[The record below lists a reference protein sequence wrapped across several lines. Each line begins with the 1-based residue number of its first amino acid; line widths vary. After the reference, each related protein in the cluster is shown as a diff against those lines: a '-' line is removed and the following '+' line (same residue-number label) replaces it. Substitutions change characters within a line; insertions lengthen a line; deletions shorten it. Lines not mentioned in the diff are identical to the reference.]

1 VPSVGDISRRL
12 LVGRRW
18 AAERVQP
25 RLPKRVALP
34 VYSSDTV
41 SSVAYATQELLAV
54 LTLGGL
60 SFLYLTPWVAAGVV
74 VVLLVVVAA
83 YRRLV
88 QAYPN
93 GGGDYEVAVRNLGE
107 HAGLAT
113 GATMLTAL
121 VFTIAVAVAAAV
133 DNLIS
138 AFPALDGSRIP
149 IAVGTIVVLGVLNL
163 RGLRPGGVVFAV
175 PTYLFVVSIVAL
187 LVWGLASAATGDTP
201 VAESAEFEV
210 TAELGEVAGL
220 ALVLL
225 ALRATAV
232 GGVALTGLGTIVGAA
247 PAFRKPRRQN
257 AATSLLITG
266 VVGVVLFVGVTALA
280 VIADVRYAADPC
292 DLAGFDCAEEPQRTV
307 LAQVAAAVFDDGAFG
322 FFVVQ
327 LATVLVLLVAAIT
340 AFETFP
346 MLGSV
351 MARHRH
357 LPRQLHHRGDR
368 HAFTNAVVVIAA
380 AAVVAVVAFD
390 MSVTRLVPPYVAS
403 VFLGIALGQAGMV
416 RHWNR
421 QLSGP
426 LRATEK
432 TAAVRARILSGLA
445 AVLTGVVALV
455 VGVTGFT
462 GGVWVVPAAIAA
474 LYLAMRG
481 IRAHYVRVETELSVD
496 DGSGGTLLPS
506 RVHAIV
512 LVSRLHKPTMRALA
526 YARSGHPDL
535 LEAVTV
541 NVDVAEA
548 RALTDEWD
556 RRGIPVPLKVLDSPY
571 REINGPVLD
580 YVNGIRRESPRD
592 LVVVYIPEY
601 VLGRWWEQVLHNK
614 SALRLRTRLMSTPG
628 VMVTMVP
635 WQLHSTR
642 VGGRP

>member
-1 VPSVGDISRRL
+1 V
-12 LVGRRW
+12 
-18 AAERVQP
+18 
-25 RLPKRVALP
+25 
-34 VYSSDTV
+34 
-41 SSVAYATQELLAV
+41 
-54 LTLGGL
+54 
-60 SFLYLTPWVAAGVV
+60 
-74 VVLLVVVAA
+74 
-83 YRRLV
+83 
-88 QAYPN
+88 
-93 GGGDYEVAVRNLGE
+93 
-107 HAGLAT
+107 
-113 GATMLTAL
+113 
-121 VFTIAVAVAAAV
+121 
-133 DNLIS
+133 
-138 AFPALDGSRIP
+138 
-149 IAVGTIVVLGVLNL
+149 VGTIVVLGVLNL

-187 LVWGLASAATGDTP
+187 LVWGLVSAATGDPP

-257 AATSLLITG
+257 AATTLLITG
-266 VVGVVLFVGVTALA
+266 VVGAVLFVGVTALA

-292 DLAGFDCAEEPQRTV
+292 DLVGFDCTAEPQRTV
-307 LAQVAAAVFDDGAFG
+307 LAQVAAAVFEDGAFG

-346 MLGSV
+346 MLGSI

-368 HAFTNAVVVIAA
+368 HAFTNAVVMIAA
-380 AAVVAVVAFD
+380 AAIAAVVAFD

-432 TAAVRARILSGLA
+432 TAALRARILSGLA

-455 VGVTGFT
+455 VGVSGFT

-481 IRAHYVRVETELSVD
+481 IRAHYVRVETELAVD
-496 DGSGGTLLPS
+496 DRSGGTLLPS

-541 NVDVAEA
+541 NVDVAAA

-642 VGGRP
+642 AGDQP

>member
-1 VPSVGDISRRL
+1 MPSVGDISRRL

-74 VVLLVVVAA
+74 VLLLVVVAA

-138 AFPALDGSRIP
+138 AFPTLDGSRIP

-163 RGLRPGGVVFAV
+163 RGLRAGGVVFAV

-187 LVWGLASAATGDTP
+187 LVWGLASSATGDTP
-201 VAESAEFEV
+201 VAESAGFEV

-232 GGVALTGLGTIVGAA
+232 GGVALTGLGTIVEAA

-257 AATSLLITG
+257 AATTLLITG
-266 VVGVVLFVGVTALA
+266 LVGVVLFVGVTALA

-368 HAFTNAVVVIAA
+368 HAFTNAVVMIAA

-390 MSVTRLVPPYVAS
+390 MSVTRLVPPYAAS

-432 TAAVRARILSGLA
+432 AAAVRARTLSGLA

-455 VGVTGFT
+455 VGVSGFT

-556 RRGIPVPLKVLDSPY
+556 RRG
-571 REINGPVLD
+571 
-580 YVNGIRRESPRD
+580 
-592 LVVVYIPEY
+592 
-601 VLGRWWEQVLHNK
+601 
-614 SALRLRTRLMSTPG
+614 
-628 VMVTMVP
+628 
-635 WQLHSTR
+635 
-642 VGGRP
+642 

>member
-1 VPSVGDISRRL
+1 
-12 LVGRRW
+12 
-18 AAERVQP
+18 VQP

-34 VYSSDTV
+34 VYSSDAV
-41 SSVAYATQELLAV
+41 SSVAYATQELLVV

-60 SFLYLTPWVAAGVV
+60 SLLYLTPWVAAGVV
-74 VVLLVVVAA
+74 VLMFVVVAS
-83 YRRLV
+83 YRKLV
-88 QAYPN
+88 QAYPR
-93 GGGDYEVAVRNLGE
+93 GGGDYEAAVRNLGE

-113 GATMLTAL
+113 GAAMLTAL
-121 VFTIAVAVAAAV
+121 VLTIAVAVAAAV

-149 IAVGTIVVLGVLNL
+149 IAVGTVVVLGVLNL
-163 RGLRPGGVVFAV
+163 RGLRPGGIVFAV
-175 PTYLFVVSIVAL
+175 PTYLFVVSIAIL
-187 LVWGLASAATGDTP
+187 LAWGLASAATGDTP

-225 ALRATAV
+225 ALRATAI
-232 GGVALTGLGTIVGAA
+232 GGVALTGLGAIVVAA

-257 AATSLLITG
+257 AATTLLITG
-266 VVGVVLFVGVTALA
+266 VVVVVLFVGVTALA
-280 VIADVRYAADPC
+280 VIADVRYAADAC
-292 DLAGFDCAEEPQRTV
+292 DLAGFDCADEPQRTV
-307 LAQVAAAVFDDGAFG
+307 LAQVATAVFEDGTFG
-322 FFVVQ
+322 FFLVQ
-327 LATVLVLLVAAIT
+327 LATVLILLVAALT

-346 MLGSV
+346 MLGSI
-351 MARHRH
+351 MARQRH

-368 HAFTNAVVVIAA
+368 HAFTNAVIMIAA
-380 AAVVAVVAFD
+380 AAIAAVVAFD
-390 MSVTRLVPPYVAS
+390 VSVTRLVPPYVAS

-421 QLSGP
+421 HLSGP
-426 LRATEK
+426 LRATERS
-432 TAAVRARILSGLA
+432 AAGRARILSGVAAILA
-445 AVLTGVVALV
+445 GVVALV
-455 VGVTGFT
+455 VGVSGFT

-474 LYLAMRG
+474 LYLVMRG
-481 IRAHYVRVETELSVD
+481 IRAHYVRVETELAVGE
-496 DGSGGTLLPS
+496 GSGGTLLPS

-541 NVDVAEA
+541 NVDVAET

-571 REINGPVLD
+571 REINGPVLE

-592 LVVVYIPEY
+592 IVVVYIPEY

-635 WQLHSTR
+635 WQLRSTR
-642 VGGRP
+642 AGGKP

>member
-1 VPSVGDISRRL
+1 MPSVGDISRRL

-60 SFLYLTPWVAAGVV
+60 SLLYLTPWVAAGVV

-455 VGVTGFT
+455 VGVSGFT

>member
-1 VPSVGDISRRL
+1 M
-12 LVGRRW
+12 
-18 AAERVQP
+18 QP

-41 SSVAYATQELLAV
+41 SSVAYATQELLVV

-60 SFLYLTPWVAAGVV
+60 SVLYLTPWVAAGVV
-74 VVLLVVVAA
+74 VLMFVVVAS

-107 HAGLAT
+107 PAGLAT
-113 GATMLTAL
+113 GAAMLTAL
-121 VFTIAVAVAAAV
+121 VLTIAVAVAAAV

-138 AFPALDGSRIP
+138 AFPALDGSRLP
-149 IAVGTIVVLGVLNL
+149 MAVGTVVVLGVLNL
-163 RGLRPGGVVFAV
+163 RGLRLGGVVFAL

-187 LVWGLASAATGDTP
+187 LIWGLASAATGDTP

-225 ALRATAV
+225 ALRAAAI

-257 AATSLLITG
+257 AATTLLITG
-266 VVGVVLFVGVTALA
+266 VVVVVLFVGVTALA
-280 VIADVRYAADPC
+280 VIAEVRYAADAC
-292 DLAGFDCAEEPQRTV
+292 DLVGFNCADEPQRTV
-307 LAQVAAAVFDDGAFG
+307 LAQVAAAVFEDGTFG
-322 FFVVQ
+322 FFLVQ
-327 LATVLVLLVAAIT
+327 LATVLVLLVAALT

-346 MLGSV
+346 MLGSI
-351 MARHRH
+351 MARQRH

-368 HAFTNAVVVIAA
+368 HAFTNAVMVIAA
-380 AAVVAVVAFD
+380 AAIAAVIAFD
-390 MSVTRLVPPYVAS
+390 VSVPRLVPPYVAS
-403 VFLGIALGQAGMV
+403 VFLGIALGQVGMV

-426 LRATEK
+426 LRAAEK
-432 TAAVRARILSGLA
+432 TAAVRARVLSGVA
-445 AVLTGVVALV
+445 AVLTGVVVLV
-455 VGVTGFT
+455 VGVSGFT
-462 GGVWVVPAAIAA
+462 GGVWLVPAAIAV
-474 LYLAMRG
+474 LYLVMRG
-481 IRAHYVRVETELSVD
+481 IRAHYVRVETELAVGD
-496 DGSGGTLLPS
+496 DSGGMLLPS

-541 NVDVAEA
+541 NVDVAVT

-601 VLGRWWEQVLHNK
+601 VLGRRWEQMLHNK

-635 WQLHSTR
+635 WQLLSTR
-642 VGGRP
+642 AGEKH

>member
-1 VPSVGDISRRL
+1 MGDITRRL

-25 RLPKRVALP
+25 RLPKRVALA
-34 VYSSDTV
+34 VYSSDAV
-41 SSVAYATQELLAV
+41 SSVAYATQELLVV

-60 SFLYLTPWVAAGVV
+60 SVLYLTPWVAAGVV
-74 VVLLVVVAA
+74 VLMFVVVAS

-107 HAGLAT
+107 HAGLVT
-113 GATMLTAL
+113 GAAMLTAL
-121 VFTIAVAVAAAV
+121 VLTIAVAVAAAV

-149 IAVGTIVVLGVLNL
+149 IVVGTVVVLGVLHL
-163 RGLRPGGVVFAV
+163 RGLRPGGVVSAA
-175 PTYLFVVSIVAL
+175 PTYLFVASIVAL

-232 GGVALTGLGTIVGAA
+232 GGVALTGLGTIVVAA

-257 AATSLLITG
+257 AAATLLITG
-266 VVGVVLFVGVTALA
+266 VVVVVLFVGVTALA
-280 VIADVRYAADPC
+280 VIADVRYAADAC
-292 DLAGFDCAEEPQRTV
+292 DLVGFDCAEEPQRTV
-307 LAQVAAAVFDDGAFG
+307 LAQVAAAVFEDGAFG
-322 FFVVQ
+322 FMLVQ
-327 LATVLVLLVAAIT
+327 LATVLVLLVAALT

-346 MLGSV
+346 MLGSI

-368 HAFTNAVVVIAA
+368 HAFTNAVIVIAA
-380 AAVVAVVAFD
+380 AAIAAVVAFD
-390 MSVTRLVPPYVAS
+390 VSVTRLVPPYVAS

-445 AVLTGVVALV
+445 AVMTGVVALV
-455 VGVTGFT
+455 VGVSELT

-474 LYLAMRG
+474 LYLVMRG
-481 IRAHYVRVETELSVD
+481 IRAHYVRVETELAVG

-512 LVSRLHKPTMRALA
+512 MVSRLHKPTMRALA

-541 NVDVAEA
+541 NIDVNET

-556 RRGIPVPLKVLDSPY
+556 RRGIPVPLKVLVSPY
-571 REINGPVLD
+571 REINGPVLE

-642 VGGRP
+642 AGGKP

>member
-1 VPSVGDISRRL
+1 MPSVGDISRRL

-60 SFLYLTPWVAAGVV
+60 SLLYLTPWVAAGVV

-175 PTYLFVVSIVAL
+175 PTYLFVVSIVTL

>member
-60 SFLYLTPWVAAGVV
+60 SLLYLTPWVAAGVV

-327 LATVLVLLVAAIT
+327 LATVLVLVVAAIT

-368 HAFTNAVVVIAA
+368 HAFTNAVVMIAA

-455 VGVTGFT
+455 VGVSGFT

-474 LYLAMRG
+474 LYLVMRG